1 LQEDDTMA
9 KTIVHLVYSLGGNGS
24 VQRRAQLDAQVAIDA
39 GHDVVMISNR
49 VAGPVLRGVRVV
61 APRHDWHQRLPGALR
76 ELAAMIIVF
85 FLLRR
90 YLRAGAADVLVFHDS
105 TLSWPVLLNA
115 RGRATIYMVHALIRD
130 RLESGG
136 NPYGRLRTWL
146 YRQANRHGLRHGG
159 HIVCVSHYMARL
171 AIEEG
176 ADARTVTVVPNLLDL
191 GEFTA
196 VHKLQYDVICAGRL
210 SIEKGVDTLI
220 AAVSDLDPKLKVA
233 IVGDGPERQDL
244 EERAAQAGLSSC
256 DFLGWVDRPQL
267 RGLLARAAVQVVP
280 SRSEPQGVVALE
292 GLAAGTPVIAADV
305 GGLPEMVEPE
315 RNGWLFPAGDSGAL
329 QRLLAQALSDRP
341 RLAQMRKRA
350 RRSATAF
357 DLRTMRG
364 RLEQIYL

>member
-1 LQEDDTMA
+1 MA

-24 VQRRAQLDAQVAIDA
+24 VQRRAQLDAQVALDA

-49 VAGPVLRGVRVV
+49 VAGPVLPGVHVV
-61 APRHDWHQRLPGALR
+61 AARRDWHQRLPGAFR
-76 ELAAMIIVF
+76 ELAATVIMF

-90 YLRAGAADVLVFHDS
+90 YLQRGAADALVFHDS
-105 TLSWPVLLNA
+105 TLSWPVFLNA
-115 RGRATIYMVHALIRD
+115 RGRPTIYMVHALIRD

-146 YRQANRHGLRHGG
+146 YRQANRHGLRHGD

-176 ADARTVTVVPNLLDL
+176 AAPHAVTVIPNLLDL

-196 VHKLQYDVICAGRL
+196 PHEPQYDVICAGRL
-210 SIEKGVDTLI
+210 SVEKGVDTLLT
-220 AAVSDLDPKLKVA
+220 AVLDLDPDLKVA
-233 IVGDGPERQDL
+233 IVGDGPQRQDL
-244 EERAAQAGLSSC
+244 EQRAADSGLSSC
-256 DFLGWVDRPQL
+256 NFLGWVDRPQL
-267 RGLLARAAVQVVP
+267 RGLLAQAAVQVVP

-315 RNGWLFPAGDSGAL
+315 HNGWLFPAGDAGAL
-329 QRLLAQALSDRP
+329 QHLLARALSDRP
-341 RLAQMRKRA
+341 RLARMRKRA

-357 DLRTMRG
+357 DLNTMRG